1 MSEFIKILNKIKKN
15 YCKDWLTLNQKNV
28 FASCKKLIKSY
39 FIINIYGAMGF
50 GKTFLGWVLAKE
62 VRGKYFPSLE
72 KYNETNNVSKKIII
86 DNCESDR
93 NFARKLRSIGLRK
106 NLDEII
112 FITTVQLINI
122 FGSI

>member
-15 YCKDWLTLNQKNV
+15 YCKNWLTLNQKNA

-39 FIINIYGAMGF
+39 FIINIYGTTGV

-72 KYNETNNVSKKIII
+72 KHNKTNNMSKKIII

-93 NFARKLRSIGLRK
+93 NFARKLRSIGLKKPR
-106 NLDEII
+106 
-112 FITTVQLINI
+112 
-122 FGSI
+122 